1 MRLFDLQL
9 DLKHIILYSIHIN
22 KQRKVFASVS
32 NFPTLLFVNSVV
44 TQKFDDNVE
53 LVMHYFHASNP
64 GNTAGIFFYDRSVLC
79 GDNSNLSF
87 DF

>member
-1 MRLFDLQL
+1 M
-9 DLKHIILYSIHIN
+9 
-22 KQRKVFASVS
+22 
-32 NFPTLLFVNSVV
+32 NSVV
-44 TQKFDDNVE
+44 TQKFDDKVE
-53 LVMHYFHASNP
+53 LVMHYFHASDP